1 MERWRRVFAE
11 NDKDFKELFGVKK
24 GTFLPMHDILTA
36 AALERR
42 KKGGRRPALSPGDQ
56 LFLTLQYWREYR
68 TMKHLAFDFGIS
80 KSTVSDNTAAQRIG
94 NDIETS
100 TLFLPYFP
108 EQNNLSSSEM
118 FLNNL
123 GIQLSPVVFTLK
135 IGGYGG
141 YPRSVMDLEKQFST
155 EDACKDYL
163 FRLRWPN
170 GFLQTTQ
177 TVIPVFA
184 GMTKNGT
191 IFPAKDYLWQRS
203 F

>member
-1 MERWRRVFAE
+1 
-11 NDKDFKELFGVKK
+11 
-24 GTFLPMHDILTA
+24 MHDILTA

-170 GFLQTTQ
+170 GFVCPLWQAKSNWKATRGRFVCCECQHQTTV
-177 TVIPVFA
+177 TA
-184 GMTKNGT
+184 GT
-191 IFPAKDYLWQRS
+191 IFHNTRKPLTMWFRAAWTSNETNSRH
-203 F
+203 